1 MDCKLQFNR
10 VLLLCMASLLTLL
23 LNGSLC
29 WAGSISGRVTDA
41 SNGLGLQGI
50 KVACVQGNMAYTVT
64 TGVNGYYTLTN
75 IPDGPSKV
83 VFYDNINYKYVTQWY
98 NNTLNSSG
106 AEVLS
111 VTSSSNHTGINAALV
126 GGGIISGSV
135 TNIKTN
141 EPVWANVR
149 IYSGFTNTLVDELI
163 SSNGTYNSKLLP
175 PGTYTLQFSTNEAYD
190 SWYNQAPDQQSS
202 TLVTVTAFHETA
214 GINAAITFLDRITG
228 KVTGTSGAGISN
240 ITATIYDA
248 DGNAIDSGSTDGNGN
263 YITSPLPNG
272 DYKICFNG
280 WNAYESRCY
289 SNALDVSGATPIT
302 VTAPSTAIANIQLR
316 RYVTISGAVH
326 TSGGTPFTAR
336 VQLYDPA
343 QKLVAETYSSP
354 YDGTYTFGNN
364 GNYLVEGS
372 YKVRFS
378 DMNVGYAEQWYPAK
392 SDFAGAATIAAFVPA
407 TTGID
412 AVMKMVGKISGQV
425 VNNKGVGIPN
435 IAVTVF
441 DASQNAVANLATDGS
456 GYYQTVNLP
465 EGNYRV
471 RFDGTASGYPLTW
484 YSGQPDFAHATP
496 VTVAI
501 NGVSGINA
509 TLVSPLKISGKLTN
523 SSGSGVSAWV
533 YIYDSQ
539 NINVTSCKSD
549 VTGTFVTGELPV
561 GSYRIKIA
569 ASGYPEQWYGG
580 VDFASAT
587 AVNLSL
593 LSGPVVT
600 NIALK
605 EDGGRIYGRVTDSSG
620 TGIDTVFVY
629 LYNAADGSYL
639 GYTNTDTAGNYFS
652 AKLSDGSYK
661 VRFTAPFTGHLE
673 KWYDNKGDI
682 TTATAIAVTAA
693 TPAVGIDAM
702 LLKNMTLAV
711 TLNGSGDGA
720 VNGNPSGIACI
731 SGSCTAKYPENSQVK
746 LSATPGSTSLFG
758 GWGSACTNP
767 SGDCTVTMTADK
779 AVTATFTLA
788 PKAKVGVN
796 GYESLAAA
804 YAAAGMTD
812 TILALD
818 TDMPDEGFNMGSPK
832 SITLKCGYKADY
844 LGKSGLP
851 TVLKGLL
858 TIATGSLTVE
868 GLVVK

>member
-1 MDCKLQFNR
+1 MT
-10 VLLLCMASLLTLL
+10 SLLALL

-29 WAGSISGRVTDA
+29 WAGSISGRVTDT

-50 KVACVQGNMAYTVT
+50 KATCFQGNMSYSVR
-64 TGVNGYYTLTN
+64 TGVNGYYTITN
-75 IPDGPSKV
+75 IPDGSCKV
-83 VFYDNINYKYVTQWY
+83 AFYDDLNYKFVTQWY
-98 NNTLNSSG
+98 NNTRYSSG

-111 VTSSSNHTGINAALV
+111 VTSSSNHTGINAALI

-135 TNIKTN
+135 TNIQTN

-149 IYSGFTNTLVDELI
+149 IYSGFTNTLVDEFV
-163 SSNGTYNSKLLP
+163 SSNGTYKSNLLL
-175 PGTYTLQFSTNEAYD
+175 PGTYTVHFSTNEAYD

-202 TLVTVTAFHETA
+202 ALVTVTAFHETT
-214 GINAAITFLDRITG
+214 GINAAIVFLGRITG
-228 KVTGTSGAGISN
+228 KVTDTSGVGISN
-240 ITATIYDA
+240 ITTTIYDA
-248 DGNAIDSGSTDGNGN
+248 VGNAIDSGYTDGNGN
-263 YITSPLPNG
+263 YITPPLLNG

-280 WNAYESRCY
+280 WNTYESRCY
-289 SNALDVSGATPIT
+289 SNALDISGATPIT
-302 VTAPSTAIANIQLR
+302 VTAPSTSIANIQLR

-343 QKLVAETYSSP
+343 QKLVEETYSSP
-354 YDGTYTFGNN
+354 YDGIYTFGNN
-364 GNYLVEGS
+364 GIHVVEGN

-425 VNNKGVGIPN
+425 VNNKGVGLPN

-441 DASQNAVANLATDGS
+441 DDSQNTVANLATDGS
-456 GYYQTVNLP
+456 GYYRTDYLP

-496 VTVAI
+496 VAVVI

-523 SSGSGVSAWV
+523 SSGAGVSAWV

-539 NINVTSCKSD
+539 NNNVTSCKSD

-561 GSYRIKIA
+561 GSYRIKTT

-580 VDFASAT
+580 ADFASAT

-593 LSGPVVT
+593 SSGPVVT

-605 EDGGRIYGRVTDSSG
+605 EDGGRIYGRVTNSSG
-620 TGIDTVFVY
+620 VGIDGVFVY
-629 LYNAADGSYL
+629 LYNAANGSYL

-652 AKLSDGSYK
+652 GKLSDGSYQVK
-661 VRFTAPFTGHLE
+661 FMSPFTGHLE

-702 LLKNMTLAV
+702 LLMNMTIAV

-720 VNGNPSGIACI
+720 VNGNPPGLACT

-758 GWGSACTNP
+758 GWGSACTNL
-767 SGDCTVTMTADK
+767 SGDCTVVMTADK

-818 TDMPDEGFNMGSPK
+818 TDMPDEGFIMGSPK
-832 SITLKCGYKADY
+832 SITLKCGYKTDY

-858 TIATGSLTVE
+858 TISSGSLTVE
-868 GLVVK
+868 GLVVE